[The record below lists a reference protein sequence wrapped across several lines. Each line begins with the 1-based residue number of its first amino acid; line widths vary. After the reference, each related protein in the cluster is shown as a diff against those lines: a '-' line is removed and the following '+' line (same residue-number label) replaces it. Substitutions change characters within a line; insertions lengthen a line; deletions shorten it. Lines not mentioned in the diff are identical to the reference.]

1 MTVQIIRYQFTVTDY
16 ARMRETGI
24 LNEDDRV
31 ELIDGEVRL
40 MSPIG
45 PFHAAIVKRLNT
57 LLSERISPTVII
69 SIQDPIQLTDYTEP
83 QPDVALL
90 QYRADFYANAHPVA
104 DDVLLALEVSDSSLD
119 YDRDEKLP
127 RYAEGHIPEVW
138 IIDLPHLTVEQY
150 TQPRNGKYLSK
161 RLLERGDTLIST
173 SVPDVIL
180 DVTTIFE

>member
-1 MTVQIIRYQFTVTDY
+1 
-16 ARMRETGI
+16 
-24 LNEDDRV
+24 
-31 ELIDGEVRL
+31 

-45 PFHAAIVKRLNT
+45 PFHAAIVKRLNM
-57 LLSERISPTVII
+57 LLSKRIPASVII

-90 QYRADFYANAHPVA
+90 QYRADYYAHAHPVA

-127 RYAEGHIPEVW
+127 RYAHVHIPEVW
-138 IIDLPHLTVEQY
+138 IIDLPHLTIEQY

-161 RLLERGDTLIST
+161 RILEQGDTIT
-173 SVPDVIL
+173 AISVPNIVL
-180 DVTTIFE
+180 DVSIIFA